1 MKNIADELRQR
12 EAETEKLK
20 QTLRNTPP
28 SDPAYVRISV
38 GSCRVYLAQSLGL
51 IIARGRCLSG
61 HVVQASLSRIRHR
74 NSLTEE
80 TWEDTVQGLGKS
92 VSINATVFG

>member
-28 SDPAYVRISV
+28 SDPAYVRTCV

-51 IIARGRCLSG
+51 IIAYGRCLSR
-61 HVVQASLSRIRHR
+61 HVVQVSLSRIRHL
-74 NSLTEE
+74 NSLTEKV
-80 TWEDTVQGLGKS
+80 WEDAVQGLGKS

>member
-28 SDPAYVRISV
+28 SDPAYVRTCV
-38 GSCRVYLAQSLGL
+38 GLFRVYLAQSLGL

-61 HVVQASLSRIRHR
+61 QVVQASLSEIRHR
-74 NSLTEE
+74 NSFTEKA
-80 TWEDTVQGLGKS
+80 WEDAVQGLGKS

>member
-28 SDPAYVRISV
+28 SDPAYVRTCV

-51 IIARGRCLSG
+51 IIARGRGLSG

-74 NSLTEE
+74 NSLTEKV
-80 TWEDTVQGLGKS
+80 WEDAVQGLGKS